1 MPIMVSVDVYIPT
14 ASQPAGTY
22 NRILDVAEAL
32 FAEHGVQGTSIRTI
46 TDQAGVNVAAV
57 NYHFG
62 SKDKL
67 VFEVVRRRFQ
77 SLEQERANALDEIEA
92 RCKLENRRAGPEELA
107 SVLISPTFKR
117 IKSGDAGW
125 VNFIRFLARLTWEP
139 GAERFTPP
147 SSSLGIFERF
157 DDLLKRSYPE
167 LDTSPGRRCW
177 KLAFMRAASQQTLL
191 TIAML
196 KAGRVPNAIAF
207 AGALNMLSH
216 DEVEQELIKFVA
228 AGLVS

>member
-1 MPIMVSVDVYIPT
+1 MVSVEVSIPT
-14 ASQPAGTY
+14 ATQPAGTY
-22 NRILDVAEAL
+22 SRILDVAEAL
-32 FAEHGVQGTSIRTI
+32 FAEHGVQGTSVRTI

-77 SLEQERANALDEIEA
+77 SLEQERSDALDEIEA
-92 RCKLENRRAGPEELA
+92 KCKNENRRAEPTELA

-117 IKSGDAGW
+117 IKSGDVGW

-139 GAERFTPP
+139 GAEKFTPP

-157 DDLLKRSYPE
+157 DELLVKSHPA
-167 LDTSPGRRCW
+167 LDNSPARRCW
-177 KLAFMRAASQQTLL
+177 KLSFMRAASQQTLL

-196 KAGRVPNAIAF
+196 QSGRVPNAIAF
-207 AGALNMLSH
+207 AGALNMLSQ
-216 DEVEQELIKFVA
+216 DEVEEELIKFVA
-228 AGLVS
+228 AGLFA

>member
-1 MPIMVSVDVYIPT
+1 MVSVDVSIPT

-22 NRILDVAEAL
+22 SRILDVAEAL
-32 FAEHGVQGTSIRTI
+32 FAEHGVHGTSVRTI

-77 SLEQERANALDEIEA
+77 SLEQERSDALDEIEA
-92 RCKLENRRAGPEELA
+92 RCKLENRRAEPEELA
-107 SVLISPTFKR
+107 AVLISPTFKR
-117 IKSGDAGW
+117 IKSGDTGW

-139 GAERFTPP
+139 GAERFSPP

-157 DDLLKRSYPE
+157 DDLLVRYYPE
-167 LDTSPGRRCW
+167 LENSAGRRCW
-177 KLAFMRAASQQTLL
+177 KLAFMRAAAQQTLL

-196 KAGRVPNAIAF
+196 RSGRVPNAIAF
-207 AGALNMLSH
+207 AGALNSLTH
-216 DEVEQELIKFVA
+216 DEIEQELIKFVA
-228 AGLVS
+228 AGLTA